1 MLPPSRQPSLLR
13 SGWSAAKKVIMI
25 DGNDGDNGKFRQIVQ
40 CIGQVTM
47 LLTAREHGVTAETC
61 CAEELR

>member
-1 MLPPSRQPSLLR
+1 M
-13 SGWSAAKKVIMI
+13 V
-25 DGNDGDNGKFRQIVQ
+25 DDEVDDGKFRQIVQ